1 MSGNFLYVTVAG
13 IYALRRLQIKRCG
26 RLGLKAVLALACCL
40 VLAWMS
46 KLGWCWWYLY
56 FKVSREKTYRRFVW
70 QSDFRHGWEWCRELS
85 VDGLCRRLAF
95 GYQMVAV
102 RGCCCRNL
110 RTQAWTI
117 CFVDWTLACSKVFCW
132 WPWSIWILDRT
143 SVSWFVVFQGFEAV
157 QIFNVPRGLGCK
169 SSVDG
174 CLWCSGFKAFQ
185 GRAHPHFVD
194 GIVLRFDGDVEGEPD
209 KFLSETVIGN
219 T

>member
-26 RLGLKAVLALACCL
+26 RLGLKAVLALDCCL

-117 CFVDWTLACSKVFCW
+117 CFVDWTLACLKVFCW
-132 WPWSIWILDRT
+132 WPWSIWILVRT
-143 SVSWFVVFQGFEAV
+143 SVSWLAVVQGFEAV
-157 QIFNVPRGLGCK
+157 QIFNVPRGLGANLQWMGAYDVRVSRLARVGLILILWMGLC
-169 SSVDG
+169 SVLTG
-174 CLWCSGFKAFQ
+174 TWRENLINFCQ
-185 GRAHPHFVD
+185 
-194 GIVLRFDGDVEGEPD
+194 
-209 KFLSETVIGN
+209 
-219 T
+219 